1 VLVLRF
7 EGQTEGALARIEQD
21 FMDALRAVKGDAVVQ
36 GAGH

>member
-7 EGQTEGALARIEQD
+7 EGQTEGALARIERD